1 MLERKTLENV
11 PFSDKRNFNQTNQ
24 WNFQILAKS
33 YTRFPTKETIF
44 FFLSTFLSTFLNSY
58 QFEIL
63 VKVAV
68 ILIIKKEEINAYYN
82 RNKKAA

>member
-1 MLERKTLENV
+1 MKKSDWLPTWKGIEMGGEVLLERKTLENV

-44 FFLSTFLSTFLNSY
+44 FSLHFFVHFLEF
-58 QFEIL
+58 IP
-63 VKVAV
+63 V
-68 ILIIKKEEINAYYN
+68 
-82 RNKKAA
+82 